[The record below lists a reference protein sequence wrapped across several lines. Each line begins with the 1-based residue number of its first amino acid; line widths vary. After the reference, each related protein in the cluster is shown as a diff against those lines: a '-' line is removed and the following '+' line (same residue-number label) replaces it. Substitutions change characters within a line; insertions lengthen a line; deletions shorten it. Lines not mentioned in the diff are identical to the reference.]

1 MRSDTIMCLPG
12 RLVSASDFIRSLVS
26 VAQRDSILRKNK
38 VVGILGVGRAPHVL
52 VVAKSCN
59 RFHASCRAI
68 ITLDA
73 G

>member
-38 VVGILGVGRAPHVL
+38 VVGILGAGRVPRGRL
-52 VVAKSCN
+52 VAKSCN
-59 RFHASCRAI
+59 RFHVPCRAI